1 MDSKNEQWG
10 YFDIILEDYMKAHN
24 ISKNKL
30 ANDANLQRTQ
40 LIAYCKNAVQRPDL
54 GVLARICYVLNC
66 DISSILKYVPPTIQH
81 NENDG
86 GVKGDGKQ
94 NNRDTRGQDM

>member
-10 YFDIILEDYMKAHN
+10 HFDIILEDYMKAHN

-40 LIAYCKNAVQRPDL
+40 LRLQCKNS
-54 GVLARICYVLNC
+54 VL
-66 DISSILKYVPPTIQH
+66 
-81 NENDG
+81 
-86 GVKGDGKQ
+86 
-94 NNRDTRGQDM
+94 